1 MRYILFEK
9 LFEVKFMDYKKIGL
23 LLAVGVVI
31 LIAMIYIVG
40 PEQIIEALKTADI
53 RYVLLAVIVQFI
65 IIGLWNT
72 RWSLIC
78 KSLDIP
84 HTKMSLFTMTIV
96 GLAVNNLTP
105 SGRSGGE
112 PVRAYILSKKSGR
125 PFKTTFATVMGD
137 KIFDT
142 LPFMVLAIFSITYL
156 MINLHLSTTIFAI
169 LMAALILFVILLAF
183 IIYICINETFGIKTI
198 KWVFR
203 QVRRFTKKDVDE
215 QEQSAKSSLIGFQ
228 SNLKY
233 ILADKK
239 ILIYA
244 TIISFTVWFLEL
256 LRVYIVFQAFGV
268 HVAIGMIASVFLVSA
283 LVGVIPALPGGL
295 GSIDGLMILF
305 YSMAGI
311 ASNIST
317 AATLVER
324 MISLWMIIVMGV
336 ILLPFFGTGVL
347 DKAEEQ
353 KSKEDAKKEAEQ
365 DAKKQVE
372 KEVEEEVEEEAEEEV
387 EEEATEVIKE

>member
-1 MRYILFEK
+1 
-9 LFEVKFMDYKKIGL
+9 MDYKKIGL

-31 LIAMIYIVG
+31 LLAMVYIVG
-40 PEQIIEALKTADI
+40 PGQIIDALKTADL
-53 RYVLLAVIVQFI
+53 RYVLLAVLIQFI

-78 KSLDIP
+78 DSLDIP
-84 HTKMSLFTMTIV
+84 HSKWSLLAMTIV

-112 PVRAYILSKKSGR
+112 PVRAYILSKKSNQ

-142 LPFMVLAIFSITYL
+142 LPFMVLAIFSISYL
-156 MINLHLSTTIFAI
+156 MICLHLSTTIFTI
-169 LMAALILFVILLAF
+169 LLVSLIVFVVLLAF
-183 IIYICINETFGIKTI
+183 IIYICINETFGIKSV
-198 KWVFR
+198 KWIFR
-203 QVRRFTKKDVDE
+203 QARRFTKKDLDE
-215 QEQSAKSSLIGFQ
+215 YEESAKTAIVGFQ

-256 LRVYIVFQAFGV
+256 LRVYVVFQAFGV
-268 HVAIGMIASVFLVSA
+268 HVSIGMIASVFLVSA
-283 LVGVIPALPGGL
+283 LVGIIPALPGGL

-324 MISLWMIIVMGV
+324 MISLWMVIVMGV
-336 ILLPFFGTGVL
+336 LLLPFFGAGVL
-347 DKAEEQ
+347 DKAEEE
-353 KSKEDAKKEAEQ
+353 KSKEDAKKEAEEESMEE
-365 DAKKQVE
+365 AE
-372 KEVEEEVEEEAEEEV
+372 KEVEEV
-387 EEEATEVIKE
+387 TKK